1 MARPTLLPVLLL
13 TSLGFVEPPSV
24 EAVPLLTVG
33 SATVGVGDLVTIPVS
48 ITEATDLTFWQF
60 DLMFDPVVV
69 QGTTI
74 TEGPFLSAFGTSLF
88 GAGVIDNGTGLISIV
103 TGAYVD
109 VPPNPSGDGVL
120 AEIQFLAIFP
130 GVSPLA
136 LSNVF
141 LNLSGE
147 GSEIASGQITVTGVG
162 PPEIPEPTTLALIAG
177 GLVLLGRRRLA
188 RQWSNRQRQWEA
200 GS

>member
-1 MARPTLLPVLLL
+1 M
-13 TSLGFVEPPSV
+13 
-24 EAVPLLTVG
+24 
-33 SATVGVGDLVTIPVS
+33 
-48 ITEATDLTFWQF
+48 
-60 DLMFDPVVV
+60 V

-177 GLVLLGRRRLA
+177 GLVLLGRRRLT